1 MSIDIVKDTLLKAK
15 NQLIVQLNSAIDKTS
30 EQVNA
35 SIDGFTEDVDAD
47 KLKASVQAQIKDIL
61 AGIELHPAQAE
72 YELTEMVNNYEAR
85 VAELQTELK
94 AAIDLG
100 AGLNEELTNSYSEV
114 ENAINEVAEL
124 KAQINEHQTSFKSA
138 IENAALQS
146 KALAEQVE
154 TLKKQRDNYKAQY
167 EAVIGDATTALQ
179 LPGSGNQ
186 YAPPAAPDA
195 EETQTAPANIYEAGR
210 LELKKMRGSK

>member
-35 SIDGFTEDVDAD
+35 SIDGFAEDVDAD

-61 AGIELHPAQAE
+61 AGIELYPAQAA
-72 YELTEMVNNYEAR
+72 YELTEMVNDYEAR

-94 AAIDLG
+94 ATVAHA

-138 IENAALQS
+138 LENAALQS

-154 TLKKQRDNYKAQY
+154 ILKKQRDNYKAQY
-167 EAVIGDATTALQ
+167 EAVIADANPAIQ

-186 YAPPAAPDA
+186 YTPPAAPDA
-195 EETQTAPANIYEAGR
+195 DEADANIYEAGR